1 MSHSLKEASMSSKI
15 NIFGIIKGHF
25 DTLADSEGTISIID
39 ILTFIALPLI
49 LAFAS
54 LYSSFNLKPEL
65 SSLLVNFGSILT
77 ALLLSVL
84 VLVYQQESK
93 LDQNQERAA
102 FIQTKKT
109 LLRQIYFNISFSVIG
124 ALALVI
130 FCFLHSMLYQ
140 IELNFT
146 LKDYEFN
153 FRLDTF
159 FLTPII
165 IFVCSNLILN
175 ILMIVKRMHT
185 LLVAEDK
192 GF

>member
-25 DTLADSEGTISIID
+25 DTLTDSEGTISIID

-93 LDQNQERAA
+93 LDQNQERAS